1 MQRYY
6 KPSIENQV
14 YLNFMPR
21 CNVSSTKIV
30 RNRDFPNIFIL
41 IVCVSIVY
49 NAFKKVLDNKTEM

>member
-30 RNRDFPNIFIL
+30 RNRDFPNVFHRTFWF
-41 IVCVSIVY
+41 SIVY
-49 NAFKKVLDNKTEM
+49 RVYKNVPDNKTEM

>member
-14 YLNFMPR
+14 YLNFMPK

-30 RNRDFPNIFIL
+30 RNRDFPIIL
-41 IVCVSIVY
+41 WGKSPSDEKSLPYLCNV
-49 NAFKKVLDNKTEM
+49 NKFK